1 LVWAPTRLATLQ
13 TVNSTV
19 RAFATRCF
27 TLSYA
32 IGKEPS
38 QGRCVRLPPCPHRLA
53 SRMSSRSRWVYPSE
67 PSANPAFGPP
77 LHLINPTRLPVL
89 GLSLL
94 FL

>member
-1 LVWAPTRLATLQ
+1 LVWAPARLATLQ

-38 QGRCVRLPPCPHRLA
+38 QDRWCPASAVSTPSCFPIDHPFAGLILRSGALTLPRL
-53 SRMSSRSRWVYPSE
+53 
-67 PSANPAFGPP
+67 
-77 LHLINPTRLPVL
+77 
-89 GLSLL
+89 
-94 FL
+94 